1 MARLMGVEAP
11 LSLVMFTFSPMLAHS
26 SVSEAQWAKE
36 AARLGIDVGTAKV
49 ILGPDVDVS
58 RDGNLAMCTM
68 AAIAEG
74 LCGKARTL
82 TVAQRAAAAQSILDQ
97 SKRCRWVG
105 FDEGL
110 NVRVSR
116 AAGAEAFTLWVAADC
131 R

>member
-1 MARLMGVEAP
+1 MGVEAP
-11 LSLVMFTFSPMLAHS
+11 LSLVMLSFSPMVAGS
-26 SVSEAQWAKE
+26 TVSEAQWAKE
-36 AARLGIDVGTAKV
+36 AARQGTDVATIKM
-49 ILGPDVDVS
+49 ILGPDVYVTQE
-58 RDGNLAMCTM
+58 GNLAACTM
-68 AAIAEG
+68 IAIEKG

-110 NVRVSR
+110 HARASQ
-116 AAGAEAFTLWVAADC
+116 AAGAQEFTLWVAADC